1 MSNHFKTENTQ
12 ITKSEKRE
20 TGVSTSFRSQVKVH
34 YNTVYNFLYY
44 IITNEYYNIF
54 ILQCYGGD

>member
-20 TGVSTSFRSQVKVH
+20 TGVSTSFRSQVKALITTSMFIFE
-34 YNTVYNFLYY
+34 NALATVIRFSK
-44 IITNEYYNIF
+44 I
-54 ILQCYGGD
+54 

>member
-34 YNTVYNFLYY
+34 YNTVHNFLTD
-44 IITNEYYNIF
+44 IISYEYYNIF
-54 ILQCYGGD
+54 II